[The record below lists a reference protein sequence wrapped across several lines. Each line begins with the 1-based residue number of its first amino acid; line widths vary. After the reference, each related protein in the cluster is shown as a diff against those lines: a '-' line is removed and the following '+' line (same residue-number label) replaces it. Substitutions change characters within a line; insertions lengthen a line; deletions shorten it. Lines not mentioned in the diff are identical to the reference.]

1 MLASKRRCSH
11 GASPERAG
19 PSTLTSRWPGLAS
32 PGGREGSLS
41 VLGAGP
47 AFGEIR
53 VAALHLMRSE
63 LHPKGA
69 RHTVLMEAPLL
80 NGQGSG

>member
-1 MLASKRRCSH
+1 M
-11 GASPERAG
+11 
-19 PSTLTSRWPGLAS
+19 
-32 PGGREGSLS
+32 
-41 VLGAGP
+41 LGAGP
-47 AFGEIR
+47 GFGEIR